1 VLSPKYAFI
10 SACLKGEEPKTVTSE
25 HIDKMMTAPNLQDAL
40 ATIRETDIGSYLEEL
55 PVKTFDYLD
64 ECLWGYL
71 AQRIR
76 YVESFKFLPKEIPK
90 VSRAYVVKYDVTNIK
105 AALQGISGGKKS
117 SSMIPVGIIHNNA
130 LLDELFN
137 AENVDDII
145 QLLIKCKLGDYVPAL
160 EQYKIDKSAKSKL
173 FVEANLDGEY
183 YKNML
188 NMARGIKD
196 GSVLAQAFGLV
207 IDLTNLQIAS
217 RAIIEG
223 IGPDAAE
230 FIIAGG
236 YRITDKTIKEL
247 LSLKLTDMPARLED
261 TQYQDLANE
270 VSTNYDKTKNITAV
284 DEIIDKYK
292 FRMLKEMLSPRV
304 LSPLVMA
311 WYLILKEVEVRNL
324 RLVLKTIVD
333 GVPVQEIKNYL
344 VL

>member
-1 VLSPKYAFI
+1 VLNPRYAFI

-25 HIDKMMTAPNLQDAL
+25 HIDKMMTASNLQDAL
-40 ATIRETDIGSYLEEL
+40 ATIRETDIGSYLEES
-55 PVKTFDYLD
+55 PVRTFDGLD
-64 ECLWGYL
+64 ECLWRYL

-76 YVESFKFLPKEIPK
+76 YIESFNFLPQDVPK
-90 VSRAYVVKYDVTNIK
+90 LSRAYVVKYDVSNIK
-105 AALQGISGGKKS
+105 AALQGISGSKKH
-117 SSMIPVGIIHNNA
+117 SMIPVGIIHNNA

-137 AENVDDII
+137 AENVDAII

-160 EQYKIDKSAKSKL
+160 EQYKIDKSAKSKPL
-173 FVEANLDGEY
+173 VEVKLDGEY
-183 YKNML
+183 YKSML
-188 NMARGIKD
+188 NTSRRIKD
-196 GSVLAQAFGLV
+196 GSVLTKAFGLV
-207 IDLTNLQIAS
+207 IDLTNLQIVS

-236 YRITDKTIKEL
+236 YRITDKAIKEL
-247 LSLKLTDMPARLED
+247 LPLKMTDIPARLGD
-261 TQYQDLANE
+261 TQYQDIANE
-270 VSTNYDKTKNITAV
+270 VSTSYDKTKSITAV
-284 DEIIDKYK
+284 DEIIDKHK

-311 WYLILKEVEVRNL
+311 WYLILKEVEIRNL
-324 RLVLKTIVD
+324 RLVLKAIVD

>member
-1 VLSPKYAFI
+1 MPSPKYAFI

-25 HIDKMMTAPNLQDAL
+25 HIDKMMAAPNLQDAL
-40 ATIRETDIGSYLEEL
+40 ATIRETHIGSYLEEL

-64 ECLWGYL
+64 ECLWSYF
-71 AQRIR
+71 AQCIR
-76 YVESFKFLPKEIPK
+76 HVESFKFLPKEILE
-90 VSRAYVVKYDVTNIK
+90 VSRAYLVKYDVSNIK
-105 AALQGISGGKKS
+105 AALQNISTGKRATS
-117 SSMIPVGIIHNNA
+117 IPVGIIHSNG
-130 LLDELFN
+130 LLEQLFS
-137 AENVDDII
+137 AESVDDII
-145 QLLIKCKLGDYVPAL
+145 QLLIQCKLGDYVPAL

-173 FVEANLDGEY
+173 LVEANLDSGY
-183 YKNML
+183 YKSIL
-188 NMARGIKD
+188 NMARRIK
-196 GSVLAQAFGLV
+196 GGFVLTQAFGLV
-207 IDLTNLQIAS
+207 IDLTNLQIAW

-236 YRITDKTIKEL
+236 YRVTDKDIKEL
-247 LSLKLTDMPARLED
+247 LPLKMTDIPARLEN
-261 TQYQDLANE
+261 TQYQDIANE
-270 VSTNYDKTKNITAV
+270 VSTNYDKTKSITAV
-284 DEIIDKYK
+284 DEIIDKHK

-311 WYLILKEVEVRNL
+311 WYLILKEVEIRNL

>member
-1 VLSPKYAFI
+1 VLNPRYAFI

-25 HIDKMMTAPNLQDAL
+25 HIDKMMTASNLQDAL
-40 ATIRETDIGSYLEEL
+40 ATIRETDIGSYLEES
-55 PVKTFDYLD
+55 PVKTFDDLD
-64 ECLWGYL
+64 EYLWRYL
-71 AQRIR
+71 AQRIS
-76 YVESFKFLPKEIPK
+76 YVESLNFLPQDVPK
-90 VSRAYVVKYDVTNIK
+90 LSRAYVVKYDVSNIK
-105 AALQGISGGKKS
+105 AALQDISGGKKA
-117 SSMIPVGIIHNNA
+117 SMIPVGIIHNNA

-137 AENVDDII
+137 AENVDAII

-160 EQYKIDKSAKSKL
+160 EQYKMDKGAKSKFL
-173 FVEANLDGEY
+173 VEAKLDGEY
-183 YKNML
+183 YKSML
-188 NMARGIKD
+188 NTARRIKD
-196 GSVLAQAFGLV
+196 GSVLTKAFGLV

-230 FIIAGG
+230 LTIAGG
-236 YRITDKTIKEL
+236 YRITDKAIKEL
-247 LSLKLTDMPARLED
+247 LPLKMTDIPARLGD
-261 TQYQDLANE
+261 TQYQDIANE
-270 VSTNYDKTKNITAV
+270 VSTSYDKTRSITAV
-284 DEIIDKYK
+284 DEIIDKHK

-311 WYLILKEVEVRNL
+311 WYLILKEVEIRNL

>member
-1 VLSPKYAFI
+1 VLDPKYAFI

-25 HIDKMMTAPNLQDAL
+25 HIDRMAAASNLQDAL
-40 ATIRETDIGSYLEEL
+40 AIIRETDIGNYLEEL
-55 PVKTFDYLD
+55 PVRTFDNLD
-64 ECLWGYL
+64 ECLWSYF

-76 YVESFKFLPKEIPK
+76 YVESFKFLPKDVLK
-90 VSRAYVVKYDVTNIK
+90 VSRAYVVKYDVSNIK
-105 AALQGISGGKKS
+105 AALQGISIGKKA
-117 SSMIPVGIIHNNA
+117 SMIPVGIIYNNG
-130 LLDELFN
+130 LLDEFFN

-160 EQYKIDKSAKSKL
+160 EQYKIDKGAKAKL
-173 FVEANLDGEY
+173 LAEAKLDGEY

-188 NMARGIKD
+188 NMARRIKD
-196 GSVLAQAFGLV
+196 GSVLTQAFGLV
-207 IDLTNLQIAS
+207 IDLTNLQIAL

-223 IGPDAAE
+223 IGADAAE

-236 YRITDKTIKEL
+236 YRITDKAIKEL
-247 LSLKLTDMPARLED
+247 LPLKMTDIPARLGD
-261 TQYQDLANE
+261 TQYQDIANE
-270 VSTNYDKTKNITAV
+270 VSTNYDKTKSITAI
-284 DEIIDKYK
+284 DEIIDKHK

-311 WYLILKEVEVRNL
+311 WYLILKEVEIRNL